1 MILAL
6 IEKRYKDQMENMR
19 KELQTS
25 LQETGR
31 LSAVSEKLGRAENE
45 YKKQI
50 EEKEKTVS
58 QVSIK
63 QINELYDIFFDNGR

>member
-1 MILAL
+1 
-6 IEKRYKDQMENMR
+6 MENMR

-31 LSAVSEKLGRAENE
+31 LSAVSEKLGRSENE

-50 EEKEKTVS
+50 EEKENTVS

-63 QINELYDIFFDNGR
+63 QINKLYDIF

>member
-1 MILAL
+1 MIPAL

-31 LSAVSEKLGRAENE
+31 LSAVSEKFGRAENE

-58 QVSIK
+58 QVS
-63 QINELYDIFFDNGR
+63 

>member
-1 MILAL
+1 
-6 IEKRYKDQMENMR
+6 MENMR

-31 LSAVSEKLGRAENE
+31 LSAVSEKPVRGENE

-63 QINELYDIFFDNGR
+63 QINT

>member
-1 MILAL
+1 MTKVL
-6 IEKRYKDQMENMR
+6 IAKRYKDQMENIR

-31 LSAVSEKLGRAENE
+31 LSAVSEKLGRSENE
-45 YKKQI
+45 LKKQI

-58 QVSIK
+58 QVMFRKRDPNYIK
-63 QINELYDIFFDNGR
+63 SL

>member
-1 MILAL
+1 MIKVL
-6 IEKRYKDQMENMR
+6 IEKRYKDQMENIR

-31 LSAVSEKLGRAENE
+31 LSAFSEKLGRSENE
-45 YKKQI
+45 LKRQI

-58 QVSIK
+58 QVMFRKRDQNNIK
-63 QINELYDIFFDNGR
+63 SE

>member
-1 MILAL
+1 MNNNDIIKVL
-6 IEKRYKDQMENMR
+6 IEKRYKDQMENIR

-31 LSAVSEKLGRAENE
+31 LSAVSEKLGRSENE
-45 YKKQI
+45 LKKQI

-58 QVSIK
+58 QVMFR
-63 QINELYDIFFDNGR
+63 QREINEIQS

>member
-31 LSAVSEKLGRAENE
+31 LSAVSEKLGRSENE

-50 EEKEKTVS
+50 EEKENTVS

-63 QINELYDIFFDNGR
+63 QINKLYDIF